1 MGGTVA
7 KFDPTTSE
15 GRLNIATGG
24 GRIVAQEID
33 KGLTKL
39 DDTISGQDQK
49 DAAKE
54 ALAAQ
59 EEANKQA
66 VALAR
71 QQYEDFQAM
80 TEPYRQAGE
89 SFLPQLTAFLD
100 PSAQDAFRKE
110 SLNTDAFKSIID
122 QTTQQLAAAGSAT
135 GGLRSGNMQDAI
147 AKSTFQQAQAYGD
160 TAVQNRLN
168 QLTQGVN
175 LGLGTL
181 GTTMSALGQ
190 AGQNVQQG
198 MINQGNI
205 AAQQAIASAPAGIS
219 PWLQFAGTATDI
231 GAKIYGATI

>member
-7 KFDPTTSE
+7 KLDPTT
-15 GRLNIATGG
+15 GKGLTNIATGG
-24 GRIVAQEID
+24 FIGGALDPDKALQE
-33 KGLTKL
+33 L
-39 DDTISGQDQK
+39 DDKISGQDQK
-49 DAAKE
+49 DAAKA

-59 EEANKQA
+59 EDANKQA
-66 VALAR
+66 IALAR

-100 PSAQDAFRKE
+100 PAAQDAFRKE

-135 GGLRSGNMQDAI
+135 GGLRSGNIQDAI

-198 MINQGNI
+198 VINQGNI
-205 AAQQAIASAPAGIS
+205 AAQQAIASAPTGIS
-219 PWLQFAGTATDI
+219 PWLQLAGT
-231 GAKIYGATI
+231 GAQIYGATI

>member
-7 KFDPTTSE
+7 KLDPTTVT
-15 GRLNIATGG
+15 GQKNIMSGG
-24 GRIVAQEID
+24 IPILVGETDKALQKID
-33 KGLTKL
+33 
-39 DDTISGQDQK
+39 DAISGQDQK
-49 DAAKE
+49 DAAKA

-59 EEANKQA
+59 EDANKQA
-66 VALAR
+66 IALAR

-100 PSAQDAFRKE
+100 PAAQDAFRKE

-147 AKSTFQQAQAYGD
+147 AKSTFQQAQSYGD

-198 MINQGNI
+198 VINQGNI
-205 AAQQAIASAPAGIS
+205 AAQQAIASAPTGIS
-219 PWLQFAGTATDI
+219 PWLQLAGT
-231 GAKIYGATI
+231 GAQIYGATI

>member
-7 KFDPTTSE
+7 KLDPTKAYE
-15 GRLNIATGG
+15 K
-24 GRIVAQEID
+24 ID
-33 KGLTKL
+33 KGLQKI

-49 DAAKE
+49 DAARD

-59 EEANKQA
+59 EDANKQA
-66 VALAR
+66 IALAR

-100 PSAQDAFRKE
+100 PAAQDAFRKE

-135 GGLRSGNMQDAI
+135 GGLRSGNIQDAI

-175 LGLGTL
+175 FGLGTL

-190 AGQNVQQG
+190 AEQNVQQG
-198 MINQGNI
+198 VINQGNI
-205 AAQQAIASAPAGIS
+205 AAQQAIASTPAGIS
-219 PWLQFAGTATDI
+219 PWLQLAGT
-231 GAKIYGATI
+231 GAQIYGATI

>member
-7 KFDPTTSE
+7 KLDPTTSV
-15 GRLNIATGG
+15 GLKNLQSGG
-24 GRIVAQEID
+24 LSLVTEETDKALQKID
-33 KGLTKL
+33 DK
-39 DDTISGQDQK
+39 ISGQDQK
-49 DAAKE
+49 DAAKA

-59 EEANKQA
+59 EDANKQA
-66 VALAR
+66 IALAR

-80 TEPYRQAGE
+80 TEPYRVAGE

-100 PSAQDAFRKE
+100 PAAQDAFRKE

-135 GGLRSGNMQDAI
+135 GGLRSGNIQDAI

-198 MINQGNI
+198 VINQGNI
-205 AAQQAIASAPAGIS
+205 AAQQAIASAPTGIS
-219 PWLQFAGTATDI
+219 PWLQLAGTA
-231 GAKIYGATI
+231 AQIYGATI

>member
-7 KFDPTTSE
+7 KLDPTT
-15 GRLNIATGG
+15 GKGLTNIATGG
-24 GRIVAQEID
+24 IIGGALDPDKALQE
-33 KGLTKL
+33 L
-39 DDTISGQDQK
+39 DDKISGQDQK
-49 DAAKE
+49 DAAKA

-59 EEANKQA
+59 EDANKQA
-66 VALAR
+66 IALAR

-100 PSAQDAFRKE
+100 PAAQDAFRKE

-198 MINQGNI
+198 VINQGNI
-205 AAQQAIASAPAGIS
+205 AAQQAIASAPTGIS
-219 PWLQFAGTATDI
+219 PWLQLAGT
-231 GAKIYGATI
+231 GAQIYGATI

>member
-1 MGGTVA
+1 MGGAVA
-7 KFDPTTSE
+7 KIDPTTSS
-15 GRLNIATGG
+15 GLTNIALGG
-24 GRIVAQEID
+24 PVGGMLDPD
-33 KGLTKL
+33 KLLQKV
-39 DDTISGQDQK
+39 DDTVSGQAQK
-49 DAAKE
+49 DAARD

-59 EEANKQA
+59 EDANKQA

-80 TEPYRQAGE
+80 TAPYRQAGE

-122 QTTQQLAAAGSAT
+122 QTTQQLAAAGAAT

-181 GTTMSALGQ
+181 GTTMNALGQ
-190 AGQNVQQG
+190 AGQSVQQG

-219 PWLQFAGTATDI
+219 PWLQLAGT
-231 GAKIYGATI
+231 GAQIYGATI